1 MGNLL
6 SREPTA
12 EEVAAQVAALPPPKY
27 NDSLWAASCRP
38 VSSLNEFTPYSLVFK
53 PDCRLFCP
61 NGLDCKLLGNQKHAD
76 LYIHTTKHA
85 VKQAAASS
93 PPTKVTNQ
101 ALCPT
106 LTIPPV
112 PHVPE
117 CFAIPAEESAASATG
132 SPHPLP
138 TALHGRQVVVWV
150 HGFRQRYFRVVNVAA
165 HLLHRV
171 EQGTSAPPPSPTIVL
186 AFLWPCHAR
195 KAAYGLARADAVRA
209 APRLRALLHALNGAS
224 CDVRV
229 IGHSMGCRVALQALL
244 QDPGPEASALC
255 SQLHLLGAAVDAE
268 ALSAGGEFERSRIG
282 AKAVSVYSSL
292 HDEVLRA
299 HFRLGE
305 AISGRGASAGALGM
319 AAPPAGIA
327 GVDTVDVSESVGG
340 HNPNLWLLSSQVT
353 DRVFQG
359 YSPAAP
365 AQDALEGD
373 WSSASLPDPRE
384 EPNDDDDDDG
394 GL

>member
-12 EEVAAQVAALPPPKY
+12 KEVAAQVAALPPPKY

-38 VSSLNEFTPYSLVFK
+38 VSSLNEFTPYTLVFK

-61 NGLDCKLLGNQKHAD
+61 NGLDCKLLRNQTHRD
-76 LYIHTTKHA
+76 LFIHTTKHA

-101 ALCPT
+101 ASCPT
-106 LTIPPV
+106 LTVPTV

-117 CFAIPAEESAASATG
+117 CFAIQAEEATASATG
-132 SPHPLP
+132 SPPPLP
-138 TALHGRQVVVWV
+138 TSLRGRRVVVWV

-165 HLLHRV
+165 HLLHRLG
-171 EQGTSAPPPSPTIVL
+171 QGTSAPPPTSPIVL

-195 KAAYGLARADAVRA
+195 KAAYGLARADAMRA
-209 APRLRALLHALNGAS
+209 APRLRALLRALHGAG

-244 QDPGPEASALC
+244 QDTGAEPSVLC
-255 SQLHLLGAAVDAE
+255 SQLHLLGAAVDAD
-268 ALSAGGEFERSRIG
+268 ALSAGGEFERGRIG
-282 AKAVSVYSSL
+282 AEAVSVYSSL

-359 YSPAAP
+359 YSPTAP
-365 AQDALEGD
+365 AQDTLEGD
-373 WSSASLPDPRE
+373 WSSASLPDPQE
-384 EPNDDDDDDG
+384 EEKDDDDDDDG
-394 GL
+394 L